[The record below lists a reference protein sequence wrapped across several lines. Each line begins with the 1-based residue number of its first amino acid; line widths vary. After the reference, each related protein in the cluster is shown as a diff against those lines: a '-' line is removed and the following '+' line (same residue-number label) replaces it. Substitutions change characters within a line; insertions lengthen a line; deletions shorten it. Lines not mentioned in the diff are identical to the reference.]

1 MTLTQAEKKIRT
13 AWILGLISGF
23 VTLLFTLVAAT
34 SEGGTADFQGTT
46 VSLWYLLDVFLIFLL
61 TFGIY
66 RRSRV
71 AAIGMFIYFLLSKLI
86 MWSVGLSVAGSS
98 VLPGILT
105 GIAFLYFYF
114 EGARGAI
121 TFHQLRQGNPPIG
134 SPVTFPED

>member
-1 MTLTQAEKKIRT
+1 MTLAQAEKKIRN

-23 VTLLFTLVAAT
+23 TTLLFTLMAAT

-66 RRSRV
+66 RKSRV
-71 AAIGMFIYFLLSKLI
+71 AAIGMFIYFLLSKLMI
-86 MWSVGLSVAGSS
+86 WSVGLSVAGPS

-105 GIAFLYFYF
+105 GIVFLYFYF
-114 EGARGAI
+114 EGARAAI
-121 TFHQLRQGNPPIG
+121 TLHQLQQDHP
-134 SPVTFPED
+134 PVTSPEG